1 MSSSRF
7 VTSSELFYVRA
18 GLPFIMGIVFVSTFP
33 GAIDCIV
40 FVVVALSSL
49 ATLFALNMS
58 YAYFDL
64 YRRKPYIAIIISILF
79 FVMGCAATSNGNEFL
94 SKTHFSKKDFNYLRI
109 MVAQEPQIKGVYLSF
124 KAEVLSSYDKHSEAN
139 VTGHLLVSI
148 KVDTV
153 KPLTFKYGDELII
166 PNLVKETIANPNPA
180 TFNYKKWLSLQQIHH
195 QIFLRQ
201 EDVQMLGHNTG
212 NAVIKLAL
220 AIRAKQVLY
229 FRKIL
234 KSSDVYAVASTLILG
249 YRSDLSADVLGYYS
263 KTGTIHAL
271 SVSGMHVGLIYLV
284 LSSIFS
290 FLNRSALA
298 RLARGIIILLLI
310 WAFTFITGLSPSV
323 LRSAV
328 MISAFIIGKGIN
340 RSANGYNTLAFSAFI
355 ILLYDPMLLWDIG
368 FQLSYLAVLGLIFLQ
383 PILEHWFFFKN
394 KVLRKAWSALSI
406 SMAAQLFTFPI
417 SIYYFH
423 QFPLYFLI
431 SNLFILLP
439 VTAIMYL
446 GILVL
451 ILRLDFLAGPLEWL
465 ISFTNSGLR
474 HLSELPFASLNSI
487 WINKFE
493 LLVLSA
499 AIISLLISLQSYRKY
514 LLMISLSLYLLLQT
528 STGLEKYSVLNQ
540 RTLLIYNIRKHYAI
554 AFISANEAVILTELQ
569 TNEKLFKQNILPYLE
584 QQRVTKIICTT
595 DLNSIERS
603 YLKIVD
609 DDIQFYDLSIS
620 KINLMN
626 LQLASHEALIKKID

>member
-18 GLPFIMGIVFVSTFP
+18 ILPFLMGIVFVSTFP
-33 GAIDCIV
+33 EAIDIV
-40 FVVVALSSL
+40 VFIIVALSLL
-49 ATLFALNMS
+49 AILFASNLGYTS
-58 YAYFDL
+58 LQL
-64 YRRKPYIAIIISILF
+64 YRRKPYLSVTISFLF
-79 FVMGCAATSNGNEFL
+79 FVIGGAATSNGNEWL
-94 SKTHFSKKDFNYLRI
+94 SKRHFSKKNFNYLRL
-109 MVAQEPQIKGVYLSF
+109 MVAQEPQTKGVYLSF
-124 KAEVLSSYDKHSEAN
+124 KAKVLSSYDKHGETKAI
-139 VTGHLLVSI
+139 GHLLVSI
-148 KVDTV
+148 KIDTI
-153 KPLTFKYGDELII
+153 KPLALKYGDELII
-166 PNLVKETIANPNPA
+166 PDFVRETVANPNPA
-180 TFNYKKWLSLQQIHH
+180 TFNYKKWLSLQQVNH

-201 EDVQMLGHNTG
+201 DDVQILGHNTG
-212 NAVIKLAL
+212 NAIIKLAL
-220 AIRAKQVLY
+220 GIRAKQVLY

-249 YRSDLSADVLGYYS
+249 YRADLSADVLSYYS

-284 LSSIFS
+284 LSWIFS
-290 FLNRSALA
+290 FLNRNAFA
-298 RLARGIIILLLI
+298 RLTRVVVILLLI

-340 RSANGYNTLAFSAFI
+340 RSANGYNTLAFSAFL

-383 PILEHWFFFKN
+383 PIIEQWFFFKN
-394 KVLRKAWSALSI
+394 QVLRKAWSALSI
-406 SMAAQLFTFPI
+406 SMAAQLFTFPL
-417 SIYYFH
+417 SVYYFH

-451 ILRLDFLAGPLEWL
+451 ILRIDFLAGPLELL

-474 HLSELPFASLNSI
+474 YLSELPFASLNSI

-493 LLVLSA
+493 VLLLSVVL
-499 AIISLLISLQSYRKY
+499 ITLLISLQSYRKY
-514 LLMISLSLYLLLQT
+514 LLMISVTLCLLLQT
-528 STGLEKYSVLNQ
+528 LTGLEKYHLLNQ

-554 AFISANEAVILTELQ
+554 AFISGNEAIIFTELQ

-584 QQRVTKIICTT
+584 QQRVSKIICTT
-595 DLNSIERS
+595 NLNSVKRS
-603 YLKIVD
+603 YFRMED
-609 DDIQFYDLSIS
+609 DNIQFYDLSMS

-626 LQLASHEALIKKID
+626 LKLGSHEALIKNID

>member
-7 VTSSELFYVRA
+7 ATSSELFYVRA
-18 GLPFIMGIVFVSTFP
+18 MIPFVLGIVFVSTFP
-33 GAIDCIV
+33 EAIDCRV
-40 FVVVALSSL
+40 FFVVALSIL
-49 ATLFALNMS
+49 ATLFVLNMS
-58 YAYFDL
+58 YSYFNL
-64 YRRKPYIAIIISILF
+64 YRRKPYIAILISLLI
-79 FVMGCAATSNGNEFL
+79 FVIGCAATSNANEFL
-94 SKTHFSKKDFNYLRI
+94 WKKHFSKKRFNYLRI

-124 KAEVLSSYDKHSEAN
+124 KAEVLSSYDKHCETK
-139 VTGHLLVSI
+139 VIGHLLVSI
-148 KVDTV
+148 KANTA
-153 KPLTFKYGDELII
+153 KPLTLKYGDELII
-166 PNLVKETIANPNPA
+166 PNFVKETVANPNPA
-180 TFNYKKWLSLQQIHH
+180 TFNYKKWLSLQQVNH
-195 QIFLRQ
+195 QIFVPQ
-201 EDVQMLGHNTG
+201 EDVQILGSNTG

-220 AIRAKQVLY
+220 AIRVKQVLY

-234 KSSDVYAVASTLILG
+234 NNSDVYAVASTLILG
-249 YRSDLSADVLGYYS
+249 YRADLSADVLGYYS

-328 MISAFIIGKGIN
+328 MISAFIIGRGIN

-394 KVLRKAWSALSI
+394 KVLRKTWSALSI
-406 SMAAQLFTFPI
+406 SMAAQVFTFPL

-423 QFPLYFLI
+423 QFPIYFLI

-474 HLSELPFASLNSI
+474 HLSEFPFASLNSI

-514 LLMISLSLYLLLQT
+514 LLMLSLSLYLLLQT

-554 AFISANEAVILTELQ
+554 AFISGNEAVILTELQ

-626 LQLASHEALIKKID
+626 LKLASHEALIKKID